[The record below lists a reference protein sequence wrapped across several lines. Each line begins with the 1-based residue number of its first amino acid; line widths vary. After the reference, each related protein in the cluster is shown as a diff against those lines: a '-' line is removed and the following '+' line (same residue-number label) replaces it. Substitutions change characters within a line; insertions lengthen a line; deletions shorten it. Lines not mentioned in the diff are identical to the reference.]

1 MDFVIV
7 GDKNVSNCD
16 QIKQNVK
23 HIVRCTVRES
33 GDQTSL
39 NQILLRPLEL
49 DDLLWEEMGWR
60 WDGEIKVN

>member
-7 GDKNVSNCD
+7 GDKNVSNCG
-16 QIKQNVK
+16 QIEQNVK
-23 HIVRCTVRES
+23 HIVRCRVRES